1 MRLFS
6 GLLVALQIGR
16 SSVEAQVIG
25 DLRLQEL
32 QSEVFGNTRTLR
44 VLIPPGYDAPANRD
58 RRYPVLYLNDGQN
71 LFDSATAIFNPMEWR
86 VDETVDSLVRAG
98 AIAPLIVVG
107 IDNAGR
113 RGRAH
118 EYLPY
123 PDEYLSPPEPDPQ
136 GRRYPEFLAAEVI
149 PFVNS
154 HYRTLTGPEHTALG
168 GSSYGALIA
177 TYSVIARPGVFGLLL
192 VESPS
197 FYVDSSRILTEAA
210 LVRSWPA
217 RVFLGVGTNEG
228 GRPSCDPNEPG
239 TPDIVQQVERL
250 QGIITRAQPSSLVE
264 IVVTPCAVHNEK
276 AWAAR
281 LPAALAFLYRR

>member
-1 MRLFS
+1 MRT
-6 GLLVALQIGR
+6 LLSLLMGALIGR
-16 SSVEAQVIG
+16 SAVQAQVTG
-25 DLRLQEL
+25 DLRFHEFR
-32 QSEVFGNTRTLR
+32 SGVFGNTRTLR
-44 VLIPPGYDAPANRD
+44 VLVPPGYDAPGNRN

-86 VDETVDSLVRAG
+86 VDETVDSLIRAG
-98 AIAPLIVVG
+98 TIAPLIVVG

-123 PDEYLSPPEPDPQ
+123 PDEYLSPPEPNPQ
-136 GRRYPEFLAAEVI
+136 GKRYPEFLAGEVI

-154 HYRTLTGPEHTALG
+154 HYRTLTGPENTALG

-177 TYSVIARPGVFGLLL
+177 TYSVMARPGVFGRVL

-210 LVRSWPA
+210 LVRSWPT

-228 GRPSCDPNEPG
+228 GRPACDPHSPR
-239 TPDIVQQVERL
+239 TPDIVQEVNRFRS
-250 QGIITRAQPSSLVE
+250 IITAAQPSSRVE
-264 IVVTPCAVHNEK
+264 VVVVPCAVHDER

-281 LPAALAFLYRR
+281 LPAALAFLYDQ